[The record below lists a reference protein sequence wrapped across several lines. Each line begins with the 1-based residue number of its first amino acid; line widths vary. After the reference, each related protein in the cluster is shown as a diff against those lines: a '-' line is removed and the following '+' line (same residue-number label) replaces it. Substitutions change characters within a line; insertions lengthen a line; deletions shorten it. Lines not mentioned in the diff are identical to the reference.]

1 MSRAALSMPWI
12 QRHCSNGVAMIA
24 STERQSLSKPHSSV
38 NRRHV
43 LRAGAAAAAAL
54 IMPRPLMAADRVKI
68 NLVNTS
74 GNTNLV
80 LAALLKQEGIFEQLG
95 LDTNILHVADG
106 SKLIG
111 SLLSGETDM
120 CALSGFGQVLPAIEK
135 GAKLKVLA
143 GGALLGLQAIMT
155 KKAAIKSVKDL
166 EGRTVGTGSLG
177 ALLHQLVVAL
187 LRKKGVDEKK
197 VTFVNVGSSTDVFR
211 AIAAGT
217 VDAGPCEAWLA
228 GRSGTRIVEEARFYE
243 DLPEYTYQAS
253 YASERAIGRKRDAI
267 VRTLAAYAKL
277 YRFLS
282 EARSHEAFLK
292 AFAAATG
299 KNDREEAE
307 AQWQFYQEHKPFA
320 VNLVLAPERVRY
332 MQDLNVS
339 LGVQKSVLPFER
351 VCDMSLA
358 QDAVKLLG

>member
-1 MSRAALSMPWI
+1 
-12 QRHCSNGVAMIA
+12 MIA
-24 STERQSLSKPHSSV
+24 STERNSYTQGLHPS
-38 NRRHV
+38 RREL
-43 LRAGAAAAAAL
+43 LRAGVAAAAFGL
-54 IMPRPLMAADRVKI
+54 IVPRPLMAADRVKI

-80 LAALLKQEGIFEQLG
+80 LAALLRQEGMFDQLG
-95 LDTNILHVADG
+95 LDANILHVADG

-111 SLLSGETDM
+111 SLLSGESDM

-143 GGALLGLQAIMT
+143 GGALSALQAIMT
-155 KKAAIKSVKDL
+155 KNPAIKSVKDL

-217 VDAGPCEAWLA
+217 VEAGPCEAWLA
-228 GRSGTRIVEEARFYE
+228 GRSGIRIVEEGRFYD

-253 YASERAIGRKRDAI
+253 YTSERAIAGKRDAI
-267 VRTLAAYAKL
+267 VRTLAAYGKL
-277 YRFLS
+277 YRFLR
-282 EARSHEAFLK
+282 EAKSHEPFLK
-292 AFAAATG
+292 AFTAATG

-307 AQWQFYQEHKPFA
+307 AQWRFYQEHKPFA
-320 VNLVLAPERVRY
+320 VDLVLSPERVRY
-332 MQDLNVS
+332 LQDLNVS

-351 VCDMSLA
+351 ICDMSLA

>member
-1 MSRAALSMPWI
+1 
-12 QRHCSNGVAMIA
+12 MIA
-24 STERQSLSKPHSSV
+24 STERNSYTQPCKELRSGL
-38 NRRHV
+38 RRREV
-43 LRAGAAAAAAL
+43 LRAGAAATFGL
-54 IMPRPLMAADRVKI
+54 FMPRPLMAADRVKI

-80 LAALLKQEGIFEQLG
+80 LAALLKQEGMFDQLG
-95 LDTNILHVADG
+95 LDANILHVADG

-111 SLLSGETDM
+111 SLLSGESDM

-143 GGALLGLQAIMT
+143 GGAVLTLQAIMT

-166 EGRTVGTGSLG
+166 EGRTIGTGSLG

-217 VDAGPCEAWLA
+217 IDAGPCEAWLA
-228 GRSGTRIVEEARFYE
+228 GRAGTRIVEEGRFYE

-253 YASERAIGRKRDAI
+253 YTSERAIGRKRDAI
-267 VRTLAAYAKL
+267 VRTLAAYGKL

-282 EARSHEAFLK
+282 EAKSREPFLK
-292 AFAAATG
+292 AFTLATG
-299 KNDREEAE
+299 KNDRAEAE
-307 AQWQFYQEHKPFA
+307 AQWQFYQDHKPFA
-320 VNLVLAPERVRY
+320 VDLVLSPERVRY

-358 QDAVKLLG
+358 HDAVKLLG